1 MFNINKEIAR
11 HICLAQVSSD
21 AGKRI
26 YILKMEGTR
35 RAIEWGYTSKDKELI
50 KAIELINSVKITET
64 QFRYFVIEKPD
75 QNGHKSRIVYFYDI
89 LNKLQ
94 ISFHCFCGKIKAQK
108 GKGVPMKWDK
118 GNSRENCQK
127 LIEIFNL

>member
-1 MFNINKEIAR
+1 MFDINKEIAR

-75 QNGHKSRIVYFYDI
+75 QNGHKSRIVYFYDT

-108 GKGVPMKWDK
+108 GKGVPMQWDK
-118 GNSRENCQK
+118 RNSRANCKK
-127 LIEIFNL
+127 LIKIFEL

>member
-1 MFNINKEIAR
+1 MFDINKEIAR

-35 RAIEWGYTSKDKELI
+35 RAIEWGYYSKDKELI

-75 QNGHKSRIVYFYDI
+75 QNGQKSRIVYFYDT

-108 GKGVPMKWDK
+108 GNGVPMKWDK
-118 GNSRENCQK
+118 RNSRENCQK

>member
-1 MFNINKEIAR
+1 MFDINKEIAR

-75 QNGHKSRIVYFYDI
+75 QNGHKSRVVYFYDKI
-89 LNKLQ
+89 NKLQ

-108 GKGVPMKWDK
+108 GKGVPMQWDK
-118 GNSRENCQK
+118 RNSRENCQK